1 MGRVSASLFV
11 SVVFLAVVFA
21 GNASADPVK
30 SPRVSPLG
38 ELVCGDITY
47 TVVSPPGLEP
57 VGQLVTANGSN
68 STSVQIMI
76 LDKASS
82 FSQSMLTQC
91 TFLGPDGFTD
101 YFLITPVGLAATAAR
116 DGSEHRGEARGPG
129 VWTGPSAVHLA
140 CVDDD
145 ALRAGAR
152 AVAVIRD
159 AMPP

>member
-1 MGRVSASLFV
+1 MGRASASLFL

-76 LDKASS
+76 LEK
-82 FSQSMLTQC
+82 
-91 TFLGPDGFTD
+91 
-101 YFLITPVGLAATAAR
+101 
-116 DGSEHRGEARGPG
+116 
-129 VWTGPSAVHLA
+129 HLRSPRA
-140 CVDDD
+140 C
-145 ALRAGAR
+145 
-152 AVAVIRD
+152 
-159 AMPP
+159 